1 MRKRV
6 FLLGKLEKC
15 HRSINW
21 CVMKLSMTLISA
33 IVAGHNKRF
42 LALHTELKENQVNGE
57 DDLQDEKMFWET

>member
-15 HRSINW
+15 HHSINW
-21 CVMKLSMTLISA
+21 YIMKLSMTLISA

-57 DDLQDEKMFWET
+57 DDFPDEEMFWEI